1 LPIGWRRR
9 CTQKEEK
16 MTTKLEEYMQK
27 AIQIEEYAQNKT
39 KVRVTFASGNT
50 KWGWIHRYN
59 EAWYLTRG
67 NRVGF
72 SLSNAVKVEEIKG

>member
-1 LPIGWRRR
+1 
-9 CTQKEEK
+9 
-16 MTTKLEEYMQK
+16 MTTKLEDYMQK
-27 AIQIEEYAQNKT
+27 MTELEEYAQNKT
-39 KVRVTFASGNT
+39 KVKVTFASGNT